1 MSQYML
7 SVHAVEGQTRD
18 PMTPQEMQA
27 SMECVMALEAE
38 MKEAGAFVFGG
49 QLTDKNE
56 AKVIT
61 KGETGFA
68 MTDGPFAEAKEHIAG
83 IYIINAADLD
93 EAHEWTRKVVDAIG
107 ITLEVRPFAEMPD
120 M

>member
-7 SVHAVEGQTRD
+7 SVHSVEGQTRE
-18 PMTPQEMQA
+18 PMTPEEMQA

-38 MKEAGAFVFGG
+38 MKDAGVYVFGG
-49 QLTDKNE
+49 QLTDKTE
-56 AKVIT
+56 SKVIS
-61 KGETGFA
+61 KNDAGFA

-83 IYIINAADLD
+83 IYIINAADLS
-93 EAHEWTRKVVDAIG
+93 EAHQWTRKVVDAIG
-107 ITLEVRPFAEMPD
+107 ITLEVRAFADMPD